1 MNSPNAITVQDALVG
16 ELLEEIALSL
26 EELARA
32 CHVPPRWVIERVESG
47 FLETCA
53 ATPGEWRFASASL
66 VRARRLCNLETT
78 FEAGP
83 EIAALTADLIEEV
96 VNLRQRLRAAGL
108 DA

>member
-1 MNSPNAITVQDALVG
+1 MNTTTAITVNHALDG
-16 ELLEEIALSL
+16 ELLEEVALSL

-32 CHVPPRWVIERVESG
+32 CRVAPGWIIERVESG

-96 VNLRQRLRAAGL
+96 DRLRQRLRAAGL